1 MSALSIGLL
10 ASVRSG
16 VMSLNEAEQL
26 LFTPRTSRVLGD
38 KGILE
43 ISQLV
48 MDCCELEDVLSLV
61 PDRFDENIQ
70 IMIDKYL
77 DFLRHSKSSET
88 DQGFMVLR

>member
-1 MSALSIGLL
+1 
-10 ASVRSG
+10 
-16 VMSLNEAEQL
+16 MSLNEAEQL
-26 LFTPRTSRVLGD
+26 LFTPWASRVLGD

-61 PDRFDENIQ
+61 SDRFDENIQ

-77 DFLRHSKSSET
+77 DFLNNSKSRAT
-88 DQGFMVLR
+88 DQRLMVLR